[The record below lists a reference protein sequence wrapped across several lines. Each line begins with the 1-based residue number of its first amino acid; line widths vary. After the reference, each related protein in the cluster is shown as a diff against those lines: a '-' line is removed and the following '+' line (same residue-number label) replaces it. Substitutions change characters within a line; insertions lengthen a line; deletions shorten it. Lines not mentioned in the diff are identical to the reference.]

1 MFNSHSTTCKLHLC
15 EHFLV
20 LQSWDSWMS
29 LSLAA
34 SPERLEKCEG
44 ISWKAQR
51 LETAKGS
58 ALKHP
63 RVLLLERKDN
73 PQSLAGKR
81 FILCSSHGRH

>member
-1 MFNSHSTTCKLHLC
+1 
-15 EHFLV
+15 
-20 LQSWDSWMS
+20 MS
-29 LSLAA
+29 LRLAA

-51 LETAKGS
+51 LETAKGR

-81 FILCSSHGRH
+81 FILRSCYGRH